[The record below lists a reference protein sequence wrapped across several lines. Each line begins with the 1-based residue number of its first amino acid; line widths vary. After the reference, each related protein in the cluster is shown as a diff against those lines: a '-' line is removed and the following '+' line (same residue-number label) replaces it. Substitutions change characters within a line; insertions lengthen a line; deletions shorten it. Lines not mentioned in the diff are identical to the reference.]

1 MRTRPDSRARR
12 VAAPVAAALAAS
24 LFFSVSLIPQAR
36 DGQKSRK
43 PASKSDIIGLLEA
56 GVSSQEVEGVV
67 KQYGVSFDLTR
78 QTETELRQAGA
89 TDDLLRAIRAAR
101 PSGPSTPPARPPASS
116 PATSPSPPVLIIEST
131 PGGAQVYIDDEPIG
145 TTSPEGRLKLS
156 RLTPGEHRVR
166 LSLQGRRDSE
176 QTIQLPTGQTTT
188 VTAALEE
195 AKVEVP
201 PAPKPEPPPATP
213 SSVPPGPARPA
224 EPAPSP
230 QLLTFTVAHDHGA
243 GGVQPNYCV
252 GVLAI
257 GGGYVRYRSTNGVHA
272 FDFPLSEVK
281 EAKKNSVYL
290 AAFGA
295 FHIRMKKGPPYNFVV
310 VNNLGQYQSPEP
322 VLEALRQAIGQ

>member
-1 MRTRPDSRARR
+1 MPPSPDSRARR
-12 VAAPVAAALAAS
+12 ISALVAAPLAVS
-24 LFFSVSLIPQAR
+24 LLFSVSLSAAE
-36 DGQKSRK
+36 QKSRK

-56 GVSSQEVEGVV
+56 SVSPQEVEDLV
-67 KQYGVSFDLTR
+67 KQYGVSFELTR

-101 PSGPSTPPARPPASS
+101 PSGPSTPPARPPASN
-116 PATSPSPPVLIIEST
+116 PATPSVSRLMLIIESS

-156 RLTPGEHRVR
+156 HLTPGEHRVR

-176 QTIQLPTGQTTT
+176 QTIQLTAGQTTT

-195 AKVEVP
+195 ARVEVP
-201 PAPKPEPPPATP
+201 PAPRREPPPETP
-213 SSVPPGPARPA
+213 PSVPPGPARSA

-322 VLEALRQAIGQ
+322 VLEALRQATGQ